1 MLVVYSLIILVR
13 IKVIV
18 VFFYLSFVKVVNNV
32 VVEHFFQLSL
42 SCRTIFPLAR
52 KNWIISPLK
61 QGKTSKITI
70 LMHARLC
77 SQSCKN
83 ETNLSSIFWL
93 RWKPYSFGSGLACF
107 PTLCDRK
114 RARTGLEH
122 SLRKHITYYK
132 TLRSQVHVLHLAQ
145 SVTWYGI
152 WISNWL
158 ASSLFSYVVFN
169 QEKPLV
175 PRVGPMW
182 ILVNSV
188 LPQGHLLF

>member
-1 MLVVYSLIILVR
+1 MLVVHSVIILVR
-13 IKVIV
+13 IKAIV
-18 VFFYLSFVKVVNNV
+18 FFFFFYLSFVKVVNNV

-42 SCRTIFPLAR
+42 SCRTILPLAR

-107 PTLCDRK
+107 PTLCDRE
-114 RARTGLEH
+114 RARTGLQH
-122 SLRKHITYYK
+122 SLR
-132 TLRSQVHVLHLAQ
+132 SWVHVLHLAQ